1 MSKSL
6 AELYNQEVYK
16 RLNYHG
22 TWSPS
27 EQWHLGDVLT
37 IEKGTFT
44 HKGENLIDYGV
55 DFNIEEG
62 EEKTDNSMS
71 FSSTGSNE
79 TIIDVSADVTKV
91 GKAQVKVAFSN
102 EFGVIFKTKG
112 YKISRIQKQ
121 GDVGDKIKKLYQQD
135 PERWKKRVVIMEL
148 VQVNSGTILISYEK
162 NSSLTIEGKVE
173 EGKVLDI
180 ADAKLG
186 ITSHN
191 KIGAI
196 MEYIATSNLTPLF
209 KLGRPSKAWFL
220 GNLVVRHRST
230 DPVPEGVVE
239 GIDFNQEVGL
249 EDLE

>member
-6 AELYNQEVYK
+6 AELYNHQVYT

-22 TWSPS
+22 TWSPN
-27 EQWHLGDVLT
+27 EQWQLGDILS
-37 IEKGTFT
+37 IEKGTFS
-44 HKGENLIDYGV
+44 HKGENLVDYGV
-55 DFNIEEG
+55 DFDIQEG
-62 EEKTDNSMS
+62 EEKMDDSMS
-71 FSSTGSNE
+71 FSSTGTKE
-79 TIIDVSADVTKV
+79 TKLDASADVTKV

-102 EFGVIFKTKG
+102 EFGVLFKTKG

-121 GDVGDKIKKLYQQD
+121 GDVGDKIKELYKQD
-135 PERWKKRVVIMEL
+135 PDRWKNRAVIMEL
-148 VQVNSGTILISYEK
+148 VQVNSGTILISHEK
-162 NSSLTIEGKVE
+162 DSSLTIEGKVE

-186 ITSHN
+186 ITSHD
-191 KIGAI
+191 KKGAI

-220 GNLVVRHRST
+220 GNVVVRHRST

-239 GIDFNQEVGL
+239 GIDFNQEIGL

>member
-27 EQWHLGDVLT
+27 EQWHLGDILT

-62 EEKTDNSMS
+62 EEKMDNSMS
-71 FSSTGSNE
+71 FSSTGTNE
-79 TIIDVSADVTKV
+79 TKIDASSDVTKV
-91 GKAQVKVAFSN
+91 GKAQVKVSFSN
-102 EFGVIFKTKG
+102 EFGVLFKTKG
-112 YKISRIQKQ
+112 YKISRILKQ
-121 GDVGDKIKKLYQQD
+121 GDVGDKIKALYKKD
-135 PERWKKRVVIMEL
+135 PLRWKNRVVIMEL
-148 VQVNSGTILISYEK
+148 VQVNSGTILISHEK
-162 NSSLTIEGKVE
+162 NSSVTIEGKVE
-173 EGKVLDI
+173 EGKELDI

-186 ITSHN
+186 ITSHS
-191 KIGAI
+191 KKGAI
-196 MEYIATSNLTPLF
+196 VEYIATRNLTPLL
-209 KLGRPSKAWFL
+209 KLGRPAKAWFL
-220 GNLVVRHRST
+220 GDVVVKHKST

-239 GIDFNQEVGL
+239 GIDFNQEIDL